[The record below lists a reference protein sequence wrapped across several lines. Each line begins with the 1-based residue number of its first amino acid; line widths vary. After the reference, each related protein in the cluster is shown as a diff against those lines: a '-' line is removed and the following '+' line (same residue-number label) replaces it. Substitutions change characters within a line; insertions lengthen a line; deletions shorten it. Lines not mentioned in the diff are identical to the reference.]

1 MASAT
6 NTLHSTTEQIKNKAN
21 EGASM
26 AGDKAKQAGSAISET
41 AGMAADKAKQAAS
54 AIGQRADDATHA
66 VGAGMKSLADTIRDR
81 GPHEGVVGS
90 ATSSLAS
97 TLESGGRYLQQE
109 GIKGIAEDMTNL
121 IRNNPIPALLFGVGL
136 GFILARATARR

>member
-26 AGDKAKQAGSAISET
+26 AGDKSKQAAGAISDT
-41 AGMAADKAKQAAS
+41 ASMAADKAKQAAG
-54 AIGQRADDATHA
+54 AFGQKAEDATHA
-66 VGAGMKSLADTIRDR
+66 VGAGMKSLADSIRDR

-97 TLESGGRYLQQE
+97 SLESGGRYLQRE
-109 GIKGIAEDMTNL
+109 GIKGIADDMTSL
-121 IRNNPIPALLFGVGL
+121 IRNNPIPALLLGVGL